1 MQARLRAQ
9 LGDWSISSVERRRRS
24 VVVVPNSQNHNRP
37 SPRLDT
43 VCTLL
48 SPSCAALRL
57 RRQDRLHG
65 VSHHSASPMPTP
77 PLISVFPMVF
87 HRTVM
92 NPIQRHS
99 GGGFLGSVDK
109 YWGHRNK
116 KHKKTA
122 FCRCQCFAPVV
133 GAVACLISSWGL
145 NQPHHNPNA
154 TLLRG
159 RWHRQKDKNR
169 SPSAKN
175 QTR

>member
-77 PLISVFPMVF
+77 PLISVFPMVYPQN
-87 HRTVM
+87 RYCTGIAV
-92 NPIQRHS
+92 
-99 GGGFLGSVDK
+99 GGIIGEGGV
-109 YWGHRNK
+109 K
-116 KHKKTA
+116 KGNDIH
-122 FCRCQCFAPVV
+122 VV
-133 GAVACLISSWGL
+133 
-145 NQPHHNPNA
+145 PKMM
-154 TLLRG
+154 R
-159 RWHRQKDKNR
+159 
-169 SPSAKN
+169 
-175 QTR
+175 